1 MLETTNQY
9 IYIPQHPCMDRT
21 MTKGA
26 PILVAEPLAARDATK
41 KRCSWELQNI
51 RKNPQKHVPTMWVYI
66 WAIYL

>member
-1 MLETTNQY
+1 
-9 IYIPQHPCMDRT
+9 MDRT